1 MTRRLVLAV
10 LTLSARMLADKVT
23 TATQEQTSHTDRL
36 DFAPGGTIR
45 FEASY
50 GSLIVDGWDQPQIEV
65 TVTKSMPYYYEKGRG
80 AKNLERVKVSA
91 DRKSP
96 MEATI
101 STVLPPHHNFPFSN
115 PTGSVKMDYQ
125 VHVPR
130 DSHLVIHH
138 GSGYVMISN
147 VNGEIEATA
156 SRGDIMLLLP
166 EPGPY
171 NIDAK
176 TSFGNVLSDFTGDD
190 HSNHL
195 VGERFAESNTGAAK
209 RIYLRMGFGGI
220 TIKELQRTAPG
231 AGPDAHQ
238 RP

>member
-1 MTRRLVLAV
+1 MKRRLL
-10 LTLSARMLADKVT
+10 LTMLGLSATLFADKVT
-23 TATQEQTSHTDRL
+23 TATQQQTSHSDRL

-45 FEASY
+45 FEGSY

-65 TVTKSMPYYYEKGRG
+65 TVTKSMPYYYEKDRG

-91 DRKSP
+91 VRKSP
-96 MEATI
+96 TEATI
-101 STVLPPHHNFPFSN
+101 STVLPSHNNPFSSS
-115 PTGSVKMDYQ
+115 TGSVRMDYQ

-147 VNGEIEATA
+147 VSGEIEAKA
-156 SRGDIMLLLP
+156 SRGDIMVL
-166 EPGPY
+166 ESGPGPY

-176 TSFGNVLSDFTGDD
+176 STFGNVLSDFTGDD
-190 HSNHL
+190 HSQHL
-195 VGERFAESNTGAAK
+195 VGERFTEANAGQ

-220 TIKELQRTAPG
+220 TIKNLQAKPAPE
-231 AGPDAHQ
+231 AAK
-238 RP
+238 

>member
-1 MTRRLVLAV
+1 MTRRLL
-10 LTLSARMLADKVT
+10 LTMLGLSTALFADKVT
-23 TATQEQTSHTDRL
+23 TATQEETSHTDHL

-45 FEASY
+45 FEGSY

-80 AKNLERVKVSA
+80 SKHLEAVRVSA

-96 MEATI
+96 TETAI
-101 STVLPPHHNFPFSN
+101 STVLPPHHHFPLFSN

-147 VNGEIEATA
+147 VDGEIEATA
-156 SRGDIMLLLP
+156 SRGDIMVL
-166 EPGPY
+166 ESGPGPY
-171 NIDAK
+171 DIDAK
-176 TSFGNVLSDFTGDD
+176 SGFGNVLSDFTGDD
-190 HSNHL
+190 HLQHL
-195 VGERFAESNTGAAK
+195 VGERFTEANTGK
-209 RIYLRMGFGGI
+209 KIYLRLGFGSI
-220 TIKELQRTAPG
+220 TIKDLQATPAPV
-231 AGPDAHQ
+231 AAK
-238 RP
+238 